1 VYQIKQNFG
10 EKKVR
15 KQTFFRIKKTIGILL
30 AVLLTV
36 TFTVASASSYP
47 ENGYD
52 GYNNGYLHDYWYP
65 GHVHIGHDDGWSGVI
80 PPGPHAYKLAG
91 ILAEHPGLWEFVTH
105 YPGDENRYGH
115 FFHKLEKRGYS

>member
-1 VYQIKQNFG
+1 M
-10 EKKVR
+10 R
-15 KQTFFRIKKTIGILL
+15 KQTFSRIKKAIGILL

-65 GHVHIGHDDGWSGVI
+65 GHVNIGHGNILNGVV
-80 PPGPHAYKLAG
+80 PPNPHDYRMAG
-91 ILAEHPGLWEFVTH
+91 ILANHPGNWEFATH

-115 FFHKLEKRGYS
+115 FFHKLEYRGYA